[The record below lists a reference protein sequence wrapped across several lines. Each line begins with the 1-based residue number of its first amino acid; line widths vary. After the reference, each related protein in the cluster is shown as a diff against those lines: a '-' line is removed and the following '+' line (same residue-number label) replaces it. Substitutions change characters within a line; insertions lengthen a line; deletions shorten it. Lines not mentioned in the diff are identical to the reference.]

1 MVLGGGLRVRQ
12 QKKQTLNNKSKQ
24 NQANNDTKLL
34 LKLLHVPDY
43 LIIIRININRKATEK
58 QNF

>member
-24 NQANNDTKLL
+24 NQANNDTKPL